1 VVKHCSI
8 RFLISIVNQYNMVFK
23 QLDVKTI
30 FLQGTLEE
38 MVYMYQLEGFVKV
51 QGNVSLEEIF
61 LWFETKSKVAIL
73 KI

>member
-1 VVKHCSI
+1 MVKHCSI